1 MTPEIFE
8 SEYNL
13 CLIIWKEEPISTSEL
28 VKIAKEKLKWQRT
41 TTYTVVK
48 RLCERKIMQNNNGIV
63 TSLISKKEAQISRVD
78 QMIDKTFEGSLPSFI
93 NAFVSSRKINADELK
108 EIEEFSHFFST
119 ETLCKVVF
127 ERDKENG

>member
-13 CLIIWKEEPISTSEL
+13 CLIIWEKEPISTTEL

-48 RLCERKIMQNNNGIV
+48 RPCERKVLQNNSGTV
-63 TSLISKKEAQISRVD
+63 TSLVSKKEAQISRMD
-78 QMIDKTFEGSLPSFI
+78 EMIDKTFEGSLPSFI
-93 NAFVSSRKINADELK
+93 NAFASSKKRNQKNGIMSFATMFTKKLKKINCSLL
-108 EIEEFSHFFST
+108 I
-119 ETLCKVVF
+119 
-127 ERDKENG
+127 

>member
-48 RLCERKIMQNNNGIV
+48 RLCERNIMQNNNGIV

-108 EIEEFSHFFST
+108 EIEEMIESM
-119 ETLCKVVF
+119 K
-127 ERDKENG
+127 KEK

>member
-13 CLIIWKEEPISTSEL
+13 CLIIWEEEPVATSKL
-28 VKIAKEKLKWQRT
+28 IKIAKEKLGWQRT

-48 RLCERKIMQNNNGIV
+48 RLCDRGVLLNNNGTV

-78 QMIDKTFEGSLPSFI
+78 ELIDKTFEGNLPSFI
-93 NAFVSSRKINADELK
+93 NAFASSKKISKEDLK
-108 EIEEFSHFFST
+108 EIENMIEQMKDG
-119 ETLCKVVF
+119 L
-127 ERDKENG
+127 